1 MKLKSSFA
9 GIKLT
14 DFMIVVILVLM
25 VLLVGYYY
33 ANNQARN
40 QLWLS
45 TYPIRAKLS
54 LTNLSCSANS
64 PSWMAEVLRYQT
76 QQGDAPSNQI
86 AYIDAQGQ
94 THHCHNGYVDKYPL
108 ISQAVTADTR
118 YRYASVTK
126 LWTADA
132 ILSLVRQGKLTLDT
146 PLVSILTQ
154 IDQPKDARV
163 NDITI
168 RQLLLHQGGFD
179 RYGMFANDMFGIGE
193 DICPNHID
201 KMNDIKLNFDPGS
214 QSSYSNL
221 GYCLLGEVVATLNQ
235 QPHQAPS
242 YQDSI
247 IKQYQLNQT
256 HLRFISN
263 AAMEDEVFYNHVETG
278 ITGLGDIYTAFDY
291 DGLASAAGLS
301 GNAIDLAEQVKAMIA
316 QPEPNVL
323 SMGDNHACE
332 AIKTNSY
339 QPHDSHSNSNNNN
352 SDGNSHHGDDDKCHG
367 YGTVAFRHAPN
378 GSIMYYRD
386 GALPGLR
393 TSVIITQHGE
403 IVALLSNGRGKE
415 DGSQQLIKKI
425 VKNLE

>member
-1 MKLKSSFA
+1 MFHNFHKTDWLQ
-9 GIKLT
+9 LT
-14 DFMIVVILVLM
+14 VMVILAV
-25 VLLVGYYY
+25 VFGYYY

-108 ISQAVTADTR
+108 ISEAVTADTR

-132 ILSLVRQGKLTLDT
+132 TLSLIRQGKLTLDT

-179 RYGMFANDMFGIGE
+179 RYGMFGNDMFGIGE

-332 AIKTNSY
+332 AIKTSH
-339 QPHDSHSNSNNNN
+339 QHDSHSNSNNN
-352 SDGNSHHGDDDKCHG
+352 SDGNSHHGDDDECHG

-403 IVALLSNGRGKE
+403 IVALLSNGSGTVNKQHVRN
-415 DGSQQLIKKI
+415 LIAES
-425 VKNLE
+425 L

>member
-1 MKLKSSFA
+1 
-9 GIKLT
+9 
-14 DFMIVVILVLM
+14 
-25 VLLVGYYY
+25 
-33 ANNQARN
+33 
-40 QLWLS
+40 
-45 TYPIRAKLS
+45 
-54 LTNLSCSANS
+54 
-64 PSWMAEVLRYQT
+64 
-76 QQGDAPSNQI
+76 
-86 AYIDAQGQ
+86 
-94 THHCHNGYVDKYPL
+94 
-108 ISQAVTADTR
+108 
-118 YRYASVTK
+118 
-126 LWTADA
+126 
-132 ILSLVRQGKLTLDT
+132 
-146 PLVSILTQ
+146 
-154 IDQPKDARV
+154 
-163 NDITI
+163 
-168 RQLLLHQGGFD
+168 
-179 RYGMFANDMFGIGE
+179 MFGNDMFGIGE

-323 SMGDNHACE
+323 SMGDNHACK

-339 QPHDSHSNSNNNN
+339 QPHDSHRNSN
-352 SDGNSHHGDDDKCHG
+352 GNSHHGDDDKCHG

-378 GSIMYYRD
+378 GSIMYHRD

>member
-1 MKLKSSFA
+1 MFHNFHKTDWLQ
-9 GIKLT
+9 LT
-14 DFMIVVILVLM
+14 VMVVLAV
-25 VLLVGYYY
+25 VFGYYY

-108 ISQAVTADTR
+108 ISEAVTADTR

-132 ILSLVRQGKLTLDT
+132 TLSLIRQGKLTLDT

-332 AIKTNSY
+332 AIKTSH
-339 QPHDSHSNSNNNN
+339 QPHGSHSNSNGNN

-393 TSVIITQHGE
+393 TLVIITQHGE
-403 IVALLSNGRGKE
+403 IVALLSNGSDTINKQHVRN
-415 DGSQQLIKKI
+415 LIAES
-425 VKNLE
+425 L

>member
-1 MKLKSSFA
+1 MFHNFHKTDWLQ
-9 GIKLT
+9 LT
-14 DFMIVVILVLM
+14 VMVILAV
-25 VLLVGYYY
+25 VFGYYY

-64 PSWMAEVLRYQT
+64 PSWMTEVLRHQT

-108 ISQAVTADTR
+108 ISEAVTADTR

-132 ILSLVRQGKLTLDT
+132 TLSLIRQGKLTLDT

-179 RYGMFANDMFGIGE
+179 RYGMFGNDMFGIGE

-332 AIKTNSY
+332 AIKTSH
-339 QPHDSHSNSNNNN
+339 QHDSHSNSNNN
-352 SDGNSHHGDDDKCHG
+352 SDGNSHHGDDDECHG

-403 IVALLSNGRGKE
+403 IVALLSNGSGTVNKQHVRN
-415 DGSQQLIKKI
+415 LIAES
-425 VKNLE
+425 L

>member
-1 MKLKSSFA
+1 MFHNFHKTDWLQ
-9 GIKLT
+9 LT
-14 DFMIVVILVLM
+14 VMVVLAV
-25 VLLVGYYY
+25 VFGYYY

-94 THHCHNGYVDKYPL
+94 THHCHNGYVDKYPP
-108 ISQAVTADTR
+108 ISKAVTADTR

-132 ILSLVRQGKLTLDT
+132 TLSLIRQGKLTLDT

-179 RYGMFANDMFGIGE
+179 RYGMFGNDMFGIGE

-332 AIKTNSY
+332 AIKTSH
-339 QPHDSHSNSNNNN
+339 QPHGSHSNSN
-352 SDGNSHHGDDDKCHG
+352 GNSHHGDDDKCHG

-393 TSVIITQHGE
+393 TLVIITQHGE
-403 IVALLSNGRGKE
+403 IVALLSNGSGTINKQHVRN
-415 DGSQQLIKKI
+415 LIAES
-425 VKNLE
+425 L